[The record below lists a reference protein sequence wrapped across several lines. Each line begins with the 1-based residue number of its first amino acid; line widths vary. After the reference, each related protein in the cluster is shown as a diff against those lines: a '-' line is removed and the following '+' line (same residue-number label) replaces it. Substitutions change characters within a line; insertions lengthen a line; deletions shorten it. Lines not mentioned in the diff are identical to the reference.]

1 MEQQIADEVKEV
13 LTVKPEE
20 LTFEKIQGEDSSP
33 LNQPVVEKD
42 IAGEK
47 PLGNTRHPNANIWK
61 PELNDQKPTLQ
72 DTEQPA
78 SFRDATEQQV
88 AQEKANEPLDA
99 PEQQINAALE
109 DDQAAELPEESY
121 EVPLAQ
127 ANQAA
132 DAILGMTNNMLEVG
146 GGYFVK
152 LKKHEDFYEFEEIVK
167 LIDEQ
172 NDKNV
177 QRIKLDKEDQAL
189 LRPLLSQV
197 LRKKSKKL
205 TPEQQLMGAV
215 ITILMKK
222 AQVVM
227 EVRAENALLESR
239 ILQIVRDEKGIEVA
253 PSTDLDMES
262 SEENPEEQSPILEV
276 ETEEVDTLESSIL
289 DVSEITKNA
298 S

>member
-47 PLGNTRHPNANIWK
+47 QSENTRHPNANIWK

-72 DTEQPA
+72 DTEQLA
-78 SFRDATEQQV
+78 SFRAVTEHQV
-88 AQEKANEPLDA
+88 AQEKASEPLDA
-99 PEQQINAALE
+99 PEQQIDAALE
-109 DDQAAELPEESY
+109 DDQTAELPEESY
-121 EVPLAQ
+121 EVPIAQ

-172 NDKNV
+172 NEKNV

-215 ITILMKK
+215 VTILMKK

-227 EVRAENALLESR
+227 EVRAENTLLESR
-239 ILQIVRDEKGIEVA
+239 IIQIVRDEKGIEVT
-253 PSTDLDMES
+253 PSTDLDMET
-262 SEENPEEQSPILEV
+262 SEDKLEEQNPILEV
-276 ETEEVDTLESSIL
+276 ETEEVDALESSIL
-289 DVSEITKNA
+289 DVSEIAKNV